1 MPLKTT
7 TLITA
12 GQGNGSHAPV
22 KLADAVPRVRI
33 RIGGRKLGPGKAD
46 LLDAIGRTASLTA
59 AGAEQGMSPR
69 RARLLVD
76 ELNQMFTRPAV
87 AAGDESSD
95 TAELTQF
102 GRELVAAYRRL
113 EARTRAAML
122 EELASFEPELAPGK
136 PAT

>member
-7 TLITA
+7 ASKTA
-12 GQGNGSHAPV
+12 GQGDATHAPV
-22 KLADAVPRVRI
+22 TLADAVPRVRI

-46 LLDAIGRTASLTA
+46 LLDAIGRTGSIAA

-87 AAGDESSD
+87 TAGDEGSD
-95 TAELTQF
+95 AAELTLF

-122 EELASFEPELAPGK
+122 EELASFEPALTPGK